1 MRKILPF
8 IVLIVAVVVC
18 PSLSSCKSC
27 NKKQDTKAVTTTDTT
42 TTNYMSITAPKA
54 DTSLIPILSAVLD
67 EALVHAAAKDYAKLG
82 KLIVYRGP
90 QMERFGKDVFNTKN
104 KFEKNTVRITAEVLN
119 KWAAGNESR
128 EYPRAFELPMPDG
141 SKMPVLEVIFIADK
155 KINRKFFGFLQFE
168 GQYKI
173 AEISSYI

>member
-8 IVLIVAVVVC
+8 AVLIVAIVLYA
-18 PSLSSCKSC
+18 SLSSCKSC
-27 NKKQDTKAVTTTDTT
+27 NKKQDTQAVATDTT
-42 TTNYMSITAPKA
+42 TTNYTPITAPKA

-67 EALVHAAAKDYAKLG
+67 EALVHAAAKDYEKLG

-90 QMERFGKDVFNTKN
+90 QMERFGTDVFNAKN

-155 KINRKFFGFLQFE
+155 KINRKFFGFLQFD